1 MKTSK
6 HSLRFHTF
14 PISLENGFPRVH
26 SSEHTAWNVWS
37 RPRLKNPLTPLHDGE
52 RGGGAMPQ
60 SGMSCQSEFSCFKS
74 SSWCPPPLSH
84 SPKSHRFVWWKSVW
98 FGGKLPPECG
108 KCRPFGASVP
118 SLCLGNSPITKV
130 CQRHVHTDGNRFE
143 VFPNFHFS
151 GSANVCNCEGWG
163 WRIP

>member
-74 SSWCPPPLSH
+74 SSWCPPPPPLLTQKPPFCLVEKRMIWWQAAARMWKMSSFWRERSEFVPRKFTH
-84 SPKSHRFVWWKSVW
+84 HKGMSKTCTHGWEPVWGFSKFLPFRF
-98 FGGKLPPECG
+98 
-108 KCRPFGASVP
+108 R
-118 SLCLGNSPITKV
+118 
-130 CQRHVHTDGNRFE
+130 
-143 VFPNFHFS
+143 
-151 GSANVCNCEGWG
+151 
-163 WRIP
+163 